1 MKIDRLDLLSI
12 LAGLALFMGPETSV
26 VKAQNKKK
34 VCGKPMKMVVQP
46 KFTGDDL
53 TAWKDKSVS
62 GRVSVVVNE
71 DGEVIQARV
80 LAASPKEAAEALQ
93 SAARQARFKPR
104 PSCGDWKTDIF
115 FTLGH

>member
-1 MKIDRLDLLSI
+1 MKIGRLDLIPI
-12 LAGLALFMGPETSV
+12 LAGMALFVGPETSV

-34 VCGKPMKMVVQP
+34 DCGKPTKIVVQP
-46 KFTGDDL
+46 KFIGEDL

-62 GRVSVVVNE
+62 GRVSIVVNE
-71 DGEVIQARV
+71 DGQVIQARV
-80 LAASPKEAAEALQ
+80 LAASPKEAANALQ

-104 PSCGDWKTDIF
+104 PGCGDWKTDIF

>member
-1 MKIDRLDLLSI
+1 MKIDRLDLIAI
-12 LAGLALFMGPETSV
+12 LAGLALFIASETSV
-26 VKAQNKKK
+26 LKAQNKKK
-34 VCGKPMKMVVQP
+34 DCGKPTKMVVQP

-80 LAASPKEAAEALQ
+80 LAASPKEAANALQ
-93 SAARQARFKPR
+93 SAARQARFKRR

>member
-1 MKIDRLDLLSI
+1 MKIERLDLLPI
-12 LAGLALFMGPETSV
+12 LAGLALFVGPETSV

-34 VCGKPMKMVVQP
+34 DCGKPMKLVVQP

-62 GRVSVVVNE
+62 GRVSIVVNE

-93 SAARQARFKPR
+93 YAARRARFKPR